1 MHLCSVR
8 SRGSAGAGFPPA
20 VHELCHGQAT
30 NSADIPAQGKQ
41 HLLFSVS
48 VTFCNNIVSSD
59 LLKDVALLLHLG
71 TLVTRTSHLTVRYAP
86 NGMCKAMRN
95 KPHLIPLFT
104 WLAALSLATV
114 SGSSFA

>member
-48 VTFCNNIVSSD
+48 VTF
-59 LLKDVALLLHLG
+59 AT
-71 TLVTRTSHLTVRYAP
+71 TL
-86 NGMCKAMRN
+86 
-95 KPHLIPLFT
+95 
-104 WLAALSLATV
+104 
-114 SGSSFA
+114 